1 MTEAQLE
8 LEPEPHAEL
17 AFEWSHLGP
26 YDHNSRF
33 CEPGGRIAAFAF
45 DSSDGWRVVLYTAR
59 GPAPE
64 GELGPF
70 PTLELAQEYAGAEA
84 GRRGLLAPAME
95 RGLCC
100 ACGHHRCGS
109 CT

>member
-8 LEPEPHAEL
+8 LEPEPHAEQ
-17 AFEWSHLGP
+17 AFHWSCLGP
-26 YDHNSRF
+26 YDHNSRY
-33 CEPGGRIAAFAF
+33 CAADGRIAAFAF
-45 DSSDGWRVVLYTAR
+45 DSAKGWLVVLYTLR
-59 GPAPE
+59 GPAHE

-70 PTLELAQEYAGAEA
+70 DTLELAQEHAGAEA
-84 GRRGLLAPAME
+84 GRRGLLAPVME